1 MLTVFLAAALL
12 LAVAPEADDPS
23 TAASSRAAPARLQV
37 DKPETTEE
45 LPAAKDL
52 PAVRRIYVDVLTGGE
67 TAAQFRD
74 MVMVSLQKTKLFIV
88 TENPD
93 RADAVLKG
101 AANDKIYTDHFHSSD
116 DLNMHTQAS
125 SSQRSGDSYHYSE
138 GESHSAGI
146 GVGESESTNIEE
158 HRHEAF
164 AAVRLVNR
172 AGDVIWSAT
181 EESLGGKFLGAS
193 ADVADKIA
201 RQITA
206 DYHRQQAGAPAPK
219 QSTAAPVR

>member
-1 MLTVFLAAALL
+1 MLSVVLTAMWL
-12 LAVAPEADDPS
+12 LAGAPRADDPS
-23 TAASSRAAPARLQV
+23 TAAPARLQV
-37 DKPETTEE
+37 EKPEISDE

-52 PAVRRIYVDVLTGGE
+52 TAVRRIYVDVLTGGE

-101 AANDKIYTDHFHSSD
+101 AANDRIYTDRFRSSD
-116 DLNMHTQAS
+116 DLNMHTQVS
-125 SSQRSGDSYHYSE
+125 SSQRSGESTRYSE

-206 DYHRQQAGAPAPK
+206 DYHRQQAGASAPK
-219 QSTAAPVR
+219 QSTAAPMR

>member
-1 MLTVFLAAALL
+1 MIFPVALAGLL
-12 LAVAPEADDPS
+12 LVLGQ
-23 TAASSRAAPARLQV
+23 ASGSPAGAPARLQI
-37 DKPETTEE
+37 DKPEASEE

-52 PAVRRIYVDVLTGGE
+52 TTVRRIYVDVLTGGE

-74 MVMVSLQKTKLFIV
+74 MVMVSLEKTKLFII

-93 RADAVLKG
+93 RADATLKG
-101 AANDKIYTDHFHSSD
+101 AANDRVYTDRFRSSD
-116 DLNMHTQAS
+116 NLNMHTQVS
-125 SSQRSGDSYHYSE
+125 SSERSGDTYHYSE

-146 GVGESESTNIEE
+146 GIGESESTNIEE
-158 HRHEAF
+158 HKHEAF
-164 AAVRLVNR
+164 AAIRLVNR

-181 EESLGGKFLGAS
+181 AESLGGKFLGAS

-206 DYHRQQAGAPAPK
+206 EYRREQTGSPPQPNRT
-219 QSTAAPVR
+219 STSPVR